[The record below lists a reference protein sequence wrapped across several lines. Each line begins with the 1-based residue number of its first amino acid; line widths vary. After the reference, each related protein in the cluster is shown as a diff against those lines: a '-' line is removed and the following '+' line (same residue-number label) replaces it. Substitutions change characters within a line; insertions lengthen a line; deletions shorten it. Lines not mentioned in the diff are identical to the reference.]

1 MNENSFALAAA
12 IWPKEAF
19 ASETEWREYVAKWF
33 PKLEKI
39 NKLLDKAKNK

>member
-19 ASETEWREYVAKWF
+19 KSETEWREYVTKWF
-33 PKLEKI
+33 PKLKSLNAI
-39 NKLLDKAKNK
+39 LAKK